1 MPSLLTYGNRTVDF
15 TNRHQIMSCNRE
27 LCARSCVDFQLNI
40 ETQIAVNRLK
50 QKFIMKGNRGCF
62 MVDILL

>member
-40 ETQIAVNRLK
+40 ETQIAVKSFEAEVYNER
-50 QKFIMKGNRGCF
+50 
-62 MVDILL
+62 